1 MSTITKMALAVL
13 AGLLVG
19 GGALAVADNGAD
31 DGLETMTVTTT
42 TEQPGDVSGP
52 CDEAE
57 HANDPRCDGTQHLR
71 TAPEAMTQK
80 ATTSAARALE
90 SPARDNPGAGT
101 PAMSRTT
108 TTRAR
113 RAAVGRGGS
122 P

>member
-57 HANDPRCDGTQHLR
+57 HANDPRCDGTQQ
-71 TAPEAMTQK
+71 PE
-80 ATTSAARALE
+80 
-90 SPARDNPGAGT
+90 DGAGGDD
-101 PAMSRTT
+101 AEGHNIS
-108 TTRAR
+108 
-113 RAAVGRGGS
+113 GS
-122 P
+122 SSGESGLGQPGSGDPGDEPDDDD

>member
-57 HANDPRCDGTQHLR
+57 HANDPRCDGTQ
-71 TAPEAMTQK
+71 
-80 ATTSAARALE
+80 
-90 SPARDNPGAGT
+90 
-101 PAMSRTT
+101 
-108 TTRAR
+108 
-113 RAAVGRGGS
+113 
-122 P
+122 